1 MKLHYACKDINNFGD
16 IVPLYVYKRL
26 GIRVKWSTADKAHVI
41 AGGSIMQDVTEN
53 NRVLCTGF
61 GADHEICDMPKKII
75 SVRGPLTRQR
85 LLELKIDCPEV
96 YGDMIDLLPSIYNPG
111 KSQIHELGYLPH
123 YCDYEGI
130 LWDNFT
136 ERKEGRRIVY
146 DTKVP
151 VIDIKSGVENVIN
164 EVLKCKK
171 IMTSS
176 LHGIILCQTYGIP
189 WEWFRL
195 NEIASPDFKF
205 QDYFERIGLKGQKPI
220 QL

>member
-16 IVPLYVYKRL
+16 IVPLYVYRRL
-26 GIRVKWSTADKAHVI
+26 GIKVKWSTADKAHVI

-61 GADHEICDMPKKII
+61 GAEHEICDPPKKII

-85 LLELKIDCPEV
+85 LKELNIDCPEV
-96 YGDMIDLLPSIYNPG
+96 YGDMVELLPGLYN
-111 KSQIHELGYLPH
+111 SNWRVHEIGYLPH
-123 YCDYEGI
+123 YIDYKQM
-130 LWDNFT
+130 
-136 ERKEGRRIVY
+136 KEENDQKKY
-146 DTKVP
+146 TKDHKLI
-151 VIDIKSGVENVIN
+151 IDICSGVENVLN
-164 EVLKCKK
+164 GVLQCKK

-205 QDYFERIGLKGQKPI
+205 QDYFERIGLKNQKPI